1 MQKIVKNNKEN
12 EEKNIVKKQTGITLI
27 ALVITII
34 VLLILAGVSIA
45 TLTGNNGILTQANQ
59 AKENN
64 NSAAAKE
71 KVEVEALGS
80 IDKSGKF
87 NESTFEENVTKNI
100 KGSTVRK
107 SGSSL
112 IVTVDG
118 YDVTVNGTTGEVTGV
133 AKANGETPSA
143 SVKPGIEVGKTAKDN
158 YTDSNKE
165 KATIPEGFTVDE
177 TENTISSGLV
187 VHGPDGSEFVWVPV
201 PDINSMAQCST
212 AGGSCNLQLDG
223 DTLKCTTHNSTDIVG
238 KIYSTE
244 VFKNS
249 IDDTANT
256 TYGADSYGLGEPAYL
271 TNSSYGDASSYNAIG
286 LKLSNMQENYR
297 NMAAKVAKY
306 GGFYVGRY
314 ETSLSDAG
322 ANSAGTNG
330 KAQSK
335 PGVIPTSAANS
346 ATSSWYGLYKIQD
359 KKYTGKN
366 NSVESSMIW
375 GSQYDSIINWVK
387 NGNNETEKAKL
398 TNTSLGNNSG
408 GNVTTTG
415 NSNYSDDS
423 INNIRDLGGNLVEWT
438 LEAYDTL
445 YRVYRG
451 GYCGGDTVSP
461 SYRDGTD
468 PTCTDSNV
476 GSRLTL
482 YIK

>member
-1 MQKIVKNNKEN
+1 MQEIVKNNKVN
-12 EEKNIVKKQTGITLI
+12 EEKDIVKKQTGITLI

-64 NSAAAKE
+64 NSAAVKE

-80 IDKSGKF
+80 MDKSGKF

-100 KGSTVRK
+100 KGSTVKK

-118 YDVTVNGTTGEVTGV
+118 YDVTVDKETGEVTGV
-133 AKANGETPSA
+133 VKSNGE
-143 SVKPGIEVGKTAKDN
+143 KPTTGVQPGTEVSKTEKDN

-201 PDINSMAQCST
+201 PDINSMSQCST

-223 DTLKCTTHNSTDIVG
+223 EILKCTTHNSTDIVG
-238 KIYSTE
+238 KLYATSAGE
-244 VFKNS
+244 NFG
-249 IDDTANT
+249 TANT
-256 TYGADSYGLGEPAYL
+256 TYNVDSGLREPAYL
-271 TNSSYGDASSYNAIG
+271 TDPDSADASYYNTIG
-286 LKLSNMQENYR
+286 LELSDMQRDYR

-314 ETSLSDAG
+314 ETSLSDARVD
-322 ANSAGTNG
+322 SVGTNG

-335 PGVIPTSAANS
+335 QGVIPTSAENS
-346 ATSSWYGLYKIQD
+346 ATYSWYGLYKIQD
-359 KKYTGKN
+359 KTYAGKN
-366 NSVESSMIW
+366 GSVESSMIW
-375 GSQYDSIINWVK
+375 GSQYDAIINWVK

-398 TNTSLGNNSG
+398 TNTSLGNNSS

-423 INNIRDLGGNLVEWT
+423 IKNIRDLGGNLFEWT
-438 LEAYDTL
+438 LEAYNAVFRFT
-445 YRVYRG
+445 RG
-451 GYCGGDTVSP
+451 GDCGFTNSP
-461 SYRDGTD
+461 SYRLNNSPSSALSDF
-468 PTCTDSNV
+468 
-476 GSRLTL
+476 GSRVTL

>member
-1 MQKIVKNNKEN
+1 MQEIVKNNKEN
-12 EEKNIVKKQTGITLI
+12 EEKDIVKKQTGITLI

-45 TLTGNNGILTQANQ
+45 TLTGDNGILKQANQ

-87 NESTFEENVTKNI
+87 NKETFKDNLKTNLKLSDNDIVDNADGTI
-100 KGSTVRK
+100 TVK
-107 SGSSL
+107 
-112 IVTVDG
+112 IDG

-133 AKANGETPSA
+133 TKSNGE
-143 SVKPGIEVGKTAKDN
+143 KPTTGVQPGTEVSKTEKDN

-165 KATIPEGFTVDE
+165 KATIPEGFTVDK

-187 VHGPDGSEFVWVPV
+187 VRGPDGSEFVWVPV
-201 PDINSMAQCST
+201 PDINTMAQCST

-223 DTLKCTTHNSTDIVG
+223 ETLKCTTHNSTDIVG
-238 KIYSTE
+238 KLYATSTGE
-244 VFKNS
+244 NFG
-249 IDDTANT
+249 TANT
-256 TYGADSYGLGEPAYL
+256 TYNANSGLREPAYL

-286 LKLSNMQENYR
+286 LTLLDMQRDYR

-322 ANSAGTNG
+322 VDSAGTNG

-335 PGVIPTSAANS
+335 QGVIPTASLNN
-346 ATSSWYGLYKIQD
+346 ATYRWYGLYKIQD
-359 KKYTGKN
+359 KTYTGKN
-366 NSVESSMIW
+366 DSVESSMIW
-375 GSQYDSIINWVK
+375 GSQYDAIINWVK

-398 TNTSLGNNSG
+398 TNTSLGNNSS

-423 INNIRDLGGNLVEWT
+423 IKNIRDLGGNLFEWT
-438 LEAYDTL
+438 LEAFDAYYQVL
-445 YRVYRG
+445 RG
-451 GYCGGDTVSP
+451 GSFNNTHSP
-461 SYRDGTD
+461 SYRSVDD
-468 PTCTDSNV
+468 PINPNSNY
-476 GSRLTL
+476 GSRVTL

>member
-1 MQKIVKNNKEN
+1 MQEMVKNNNEN
-12 EEKNIVKKQTGITLI
+12 KEKNIEKKQTGITLI

-87 NESTFEENVTKNI
+87 NESTFEENATKNI
-100 KGSTVRK
+100 KGSTVKK

-118 YDVTVNGTTGEVTGV
+118 YDVTVDKETGEVTGIV
-133 AKANGETPSA
+133 KSNGETPSA
-143 SVKPGIEVGKTAKDN
+143 SVQPGTEVSKTEKDN

-201 PDINSMAQCST
+201 PDINTMAQCST
-212 AGGSCNLQLDG
+212 AGRSCNLQLDG
-223 DTLKCTTHNSTDIVG
+223 ETLKCTTHNSTDIVG
-238 KIYSTE
+238 KLYATSTGE
-244 VFKNS
+244 NFG
-249 IDDTANT
+249 TENT
-256 TYGADSYGLGEPAYL
+256 TYNADSGLREPAYL
-271 TNSSYGDASSYNAIG
+271 TDSMWGDASNSNTIG
-286 LKLSNMQENYR
+286 LTLWDIQRDYKNMPIS
-297 NMAAKVAKY
+297 VAKY

-314 ETSLSDAG
+314 ETSLSNATSSQ
-322 ANSAGTNG
+322 ANDGNP
-330 KAQSK
+330 QSK
-335 PGVIPTSAANS
+335 PKVIPSSAANS
-346 ATSSWYGLYKIQD
+346 ATSSWYGLYSKQ
-359 KKYTGKN
+359 KTYTGKN

-375 GSQYDSIINWVK
+375 GSQYDAMLNWIK
-387 NGNNETEKAKL
+387 SGTDKYKI
-398 TNTSLGNNSG
+398 TNTSLGNHSG
-408 GNVTTTG
+408 NITTTG
-415 NSNYSDDS
+415 NDTYSNDS
-423 INNIRDLGGNLVEWT
+423 INNIRDLGGNLNEWT
-438 LEAYDTL
+438 LEAQSSG
-445 YRVYRG
+445 YRTYRG
-451 GYCGGDTVSP
+451 GDFYDSNSP
-461 SYRDGTD
+461 SY
-468 PTCTDSNV
+468 SNKLNGMPPDLSASS

-482 YIK
+482 YVK

>member
-12 EEKNIVKKQTGITLI
+12 KEKDMVKKQTGITLI

-45 TLTGNNGILTQANQ
+45 TLTGDNGILKQANQ

-64 NSAAAKE
+64 KVATAKE

-87 NESTFEENVTKNI
+87 NKETFKDNLKTNLKLSDNDIVDNADGTI
-100 KGSTVRK
+100 TVK
-107 SGSSL
+107 
-112 IVTVDG
+112 IDG

-133 AKANGETPSA
+133 VKSNGE
-143 SVKPGIEVGKTAKDN
+143 KPTTGVQPGTEVSKTEKDN

-201 PDINSMAQCST
+201 PDINSMSQCST

-223 DTLKCTTHNSTDIVG
+223 EILKCTTHNSTDIVG
-238 KIYSTE
+238 KLYATSAGE
-244 VFKNS
+244 NFG
-249 IDDTANT
+249 TANT
-256 TYGADSYGLGEPAYL
+256 TYNVDSGLREPAYL
-271 TNSSYGDASSYNAIG
+271 TNSNSADASKYNTIG
-286 LKLSNMQENYR
+286 LTLSDMQRDYR

-314 ETSLSDAG
+314 ETSLSDARVD
-322 ANSAGTNG
+322 SVGTKG

-335 PGVIPTSAANS
+335 QGVIPTSAANS
-346 ATSSWYGLYKIQD
+346 ATSRWYGLYKIQD
-359 KKYTGKN
+359 KTYAGKN
-366 NSVESSMIW
+366 GSVESSMIW
-375 GSQYDSIINWVK
+375 GSQYDAIINWVK

-398 TNTSLGNNSG
+398 TNTSLGNNSS

-423 INNIRDLGGNLVEWT
+423 IKNIRDLGGNLFEWT
-438 LEAYDTL
+438 LEAYYTDV
-445 YRVYRG
+445 RVGRG
-451 GYCGGDTVSP
+451 GDYNYTYPP
-461 SYRDGTD
+461 SGRGSST
-468 PTCTDSNV
+468 PNNTASIH
-476 GSRLTL
+476 GSRVTL